1 MQSENGTDYVEQF
14 LKPAISCHMDILT
27 SRAQMIAMDKEMD
40 NKLAEL
46 RQAGRELK
54 FAVTNKIDR
63 LIEQAT
69 VKKPDPEDQNYKEQA
84 EIYAKWLDQAIEGM
98 KKVHSFFDRVWI
110 KIKELLD
117 KVFYGYDKVLA
128 IWLKKYPRPFVLL
141 KQHFYDELNSNDF
154 LIGEEYSNRRN
165 LWTYLFNYFFMS

>member
-46 RQAGRELK
+46 RQAGRELQ

-84 EIYAKWLDQAIEGM
+84 EIYAKWLDQAIEGV

-117 KVFYGYDKVLA
+117 KVFLWIRQGLSNLA
-128 IWLKKYPRPFVLL
+128 EKISKAFRIVKTTLL
-141 KQHFYDELNSNDF
+141 
-154 LIGEEYSNRRN
+154 R
-165 LWTYLFNYFFMS
+165 

>member
-46 RQAGRELK
+46 RQAGREFK

-117 KVFYGYDKVLA
+117 KVFLWIRQGLSNLA
-128 IWLKKYPRPFVLL
+128 EKISKAFRIVKTTLL
-141 KQHFYDELNSNDF
+141 
-154 LIGEEYSNRRN
+154 R
-165 LWTYLFNYFFMS
+165 

>member
-117 KVFYGYDKVLA
+117 KVFLWIRQGLSNLA
-128 IWLKKYPRPFVLL
+128 EKISKAFRIVKTTLL
-141 KQHFYDELNSNDF
+141 
-154 LIGEEYSNRRN
+154 R
-165 LWTYLFNYFFMS
+165 